1 VIFYYFN
8 GWLNLNKMAYKIME
22 DKIIP
27 VKKDQEAGAD
37 KTTKSTVVKTEVDD
51 SDRIAQLEA
60 EKAKL
65 IEESA
70 NYKLGMLKA
79 KAQNKGTEFF
89 EEDAVTETPEE
100 TTRRII
106 REELVNNK
114 ISQIDS
120 EKEALMAKILRE
132 NKELKLA
139 NLNKTTTTAPSSLG
153 TDNEGIQVTSSILT
167 ADQITALKARGWDDK
182 MIERYKKNYQR
193 YSGK

>member
-1 VIFYYFN
+1 
-8 GWLNLNKMAYKIME
+8 MAYKIME